1 MNDDD
6 SIGTNTKPRTS
17 YGMLLYYNIK
27 VIKVRKMKELEE
39 TNAHR
44 ASYYHLPLVYQST
57 L

>member
-6 SIGTNTKPRTS
+6 STGTNTKPLHDLA
-17 YGMLLYYNIK
+17 MLLYYNIK

-44 ASYYHLPLVYQST
+44 ASY
-57 L
+57 